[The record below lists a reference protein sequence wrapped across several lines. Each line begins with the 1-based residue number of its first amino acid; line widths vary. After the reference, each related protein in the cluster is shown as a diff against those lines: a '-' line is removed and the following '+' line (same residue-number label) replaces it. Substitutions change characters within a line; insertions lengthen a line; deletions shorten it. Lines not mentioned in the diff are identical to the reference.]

1 MKILVADDS
10 PLIRERLFK
19 IISKINGVTHIYQA
33 TNTTEALTI
42 FRNSHP
48 DVIILDISMPDQG
61 IFIRGNIMP
70 YTSGIDVLE
79 IVKEENPLTK
89 VIMLTNYPSKQFRTV
104 CSNLGA
110 DFFFVK
116 SDEFFEIPRVI
127 KDLINNDKH

>member
-10 PLIRERLFK
+10 PLIRDRLK
-19 IISKINGVTHIYQA
+19 KVISKINGVTHIYQA
-33 TNTTEALTI
+33 NNTAEALTI

-48 DVIILDISMPDQG
+48 DVIILDISMP
-61 IFIRGNIMP
+61 F
-70 YTSGIDVLE
+70 TSGIDVLE
-79 IVKEENPLTK
+79 IVKEEDPLTK

-104 CSNLGA
+104 CSNLNA